1 MDAFVGDDKG
11 CFVVVY
17 NQTCLSQVVS
27 ELMPSLQCSL
37 SKVLGI
43 GIGVAAVKP
52 NVIDPAIQVKIWV
65 GLLKGVQDG
74 LEVCLGQ

>member
-11 CFVVVY
+11 CFVGVDY
-17 NQTCLSQVVS
+17 QTGLSQVVS
-27 ELMPSLQCSL
+27 EVMPSLQCSL
-37 SKVLGI
+37 CKVL